1 MGRLILARLQPLHY
15 YFVVGQDGCGG
26 EICSSRSRNFRDD
39 PALRIEGMVF
49 GAGTAILKH
58 YRRKNRQ
65 DRRNTFHNPFRRSA
79 DIRDAA
85 WRRDTDAGCLI
96 RCLVQHGAEAVVR
109 LWRTHQHR

>member
-49 GAGTAILKH
+49 GAGTAVLKH

-65 DRRNTFHNPFRRSA
+65 DRRNTFHNPFRRETIS
-79 DIRDAA
+79 
-85 WRRDTDAGCLI
+85 
-96 RCLVQHGAEAVVR
+96 
-109 LWRTHQHR
+109 